1 MEYEVRATNYPNFLM
16 ASGFYG
22 EQGKAKAQGLIND
35 GYFHKHIMPEF
46 KDAIFEVTPKKI
58 KL

>member
-22 EQGKAKAQGLIND
+22 EQGKAKAQGMINS
-35 GYFHKHIMPEF
+35 GYWTKIIMPEF
-46 KDAIFEVTPKKI
+46 KDAIFEVVEKK
-58 KL
+58 